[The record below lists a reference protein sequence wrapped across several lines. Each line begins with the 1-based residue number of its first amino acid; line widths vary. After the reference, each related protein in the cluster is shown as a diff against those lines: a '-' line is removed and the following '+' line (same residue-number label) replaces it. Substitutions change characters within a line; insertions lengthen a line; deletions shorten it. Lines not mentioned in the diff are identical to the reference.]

1 MATKKITLNELR
13 TLVKQIIKDESENYT
28 EIKKVKNKEISSLKK
43 IYQQGSDVYNA
54 MLKDK
59 SMGQKAIEGRIKQM
73 DIYFNENRNLS
84 LDAIARGSQE
94 PSKSQTSPYYTGAIL
109 VYLGKTAFQSG
120 FYSAMNKKP
129 LNFNSFYDEVKADV
143 ILDKVLEVSLQ
154 QQPVSEGLK
163 LRNYLK

>member
-1 MATKKITLNELR
+1 MTTKKITLNELR
-13 TLVKQIIKDESENYT
+13 TLVKQIIKEESENYT
-28 EIKKVKNKEISSLKK
+28 EIKELKNKEISSLKK
-43 IYQQGSDVYNA
+43 IYQQGSDMYNA
-54 MLKDK
+54 LLKD
-59 SMGQKAIEGRIKQM
+59 GGRKAIEGRIKQM

-84 LDAIARGSQE
+84 LDAIAKGSRE
-94 PSKSQTSPYYTGAIL
+94 PSESQSSPYYTGAVL
-109 VYLGKTAFQSG
+109 VYLGKTAFRSG

-143 ILDKVLEVSLQ
+143 ILDKVLEVILQ

>member
-1 MATKKITLNELR
+1 MATNKITLNELR
-13 TLVKQIIKDESENYT
+13 ILIKQIIKEETENDSK
-28 EIKKVKNKEISSLKK
+28 IKEVKNREISSLKK
-43 IYQQGSDVYNA
+43 AYQQGSDVYNA
-54 MLKDK
+54 MLKDE

-73 DIYFNENRNLS
+73 DIYFNDNRNLS

-94 PSKSQTSPYYTGAIL
+94 PSNKQSSPYYTGGIL
-109 VYLGKTAFQSG
+109 VYLTKTAFQSG

-129 LNFNSFYDEVKADV
+129 LNFSSFYDEVKADV

-154 QQPVSEGLK
+154 QQPVTEGLK